1 MNKNELLNRLLGIQK
16 LQVIKS
22 EFIGEDKL
30 HLEVVSTLSVASCP
44 DCGQVSE
51 QVHDE
56 SEAQM
61 IRDLSIAERQC
72 YLVYRARRFK
82 CEQCKKTFV
91 ERVEWKRA
99 NVSYTERYER
109 YLYQRVRRE
118 SVSQVAQDEGLSEE
132 TVQAIFE
139 YRAKKKRR
147 RAGTR
152 KGERSVLMRFRSI
165 VDTAS
170 LCWSSR
176 LPN

>member
-1 MNKNELLNRLLGIQK
+1 MNNHELLNRLLGIAN
-16 LQVIKS
+16 LHVVKS
-22 EFIGEDKL
+22 DFIGEEKL

-44 DCGQVSE
+44 ECGQVSNL
-51 QVHDE
+51 VHDE

-61 IRDLSIAERQC
+61 IRDLSIAERQS

-82 CEQCKKTFV
+82 CEHCQKTFV
-91 ERVEWKRA
+91 ERVEWKRS

-109 YLYQRVRRE
+109 YVYQRVRRE

-139 YRAKKKRR
+139 LWAKKRRR

-152 KGERSVLMRFRSI
+152 K
-165 VDTAS
+165 
-170 LCWSSR
+170 
-176 LPN
+176 

>member
-152 KGERSVLMRFRSI
+152 K
-165 VDTAS
+165 
-170 LCWSSR
+170 
-176 LPN
+176 